1 MEKAISLDKNNC
13 TYLLEL
19 ASQKLSQEKIKEASK
34 CFSAVFKIDEA
45 NMNAM
50 IGKLK
55 CQIME
60 NKLDDVARQIE
71 LLEQTQQDLDK
82 NPEFPFLKAILN
94 KKNNKGDKNIK
105 LIDES
110 ITCHFKALKVKQIPK
125 ESVPKSEFKLLH
137 SDAFRVFLLAKTTFT
152 T

>member
-1 MEKAISLDKNNC
+1 MKETEQYLEKAISLDKNNP

-19 ASQKLSQEKIKEASK
+19 ASQKLSQEKVKEASK
-34 CFSAVFKIDEA
+34 CYSAVFKIDET
-45 NMNAM
+45 NMTAM

-60 NKLDDVARQIE
+60 NKLDDVTRQIE

-94 KKNNKGDKNIK
+94 KKNNKADKNIK

-110 ITCHFKALKVKQIPK
+110 ITCHFKALKVKL
-125 ESVPKSEFKLLH
+125 VC
-137 SDAFRVFLLAKTTFT
+137 
-152 T
+152 